1 MAPIIASRVSI
12 AQYESIQKLW
22 MSENMSFPPPIFLSE
37 SKLVYF
43 DVPGHKEER
52 KIIQGKVSVVCA
64 GTSDY
69 AVAEEAAAILE
80 MCKSKSS
87 LD

>member
-1 MAPIIASRVSI
+1 
-12 AQYESIQKLW
+12 
-22 MSENMSFPPPIFLSE
+22 MSFPPPIFLSE